1 MIGRKRLIEW
11 LETLP
16 EDCGISINDG
26 GMELVCDLEP
36 TAYLEVGGVPEE
48 EDDYIVDIVDQMSA
62 YIAIRFKDPVNPSDI
77 DLGSLRIT
85 HVSGRSWILDV
96 TDSWSEADP
105 RLRLCHATKDL
116 ITFPKGDEYKYDLR
130 ETDIVSGEIL
140 ATLFV
145 GREVE
150 NDLINITYDLVDGD
164 GNEIDV
170 KLIAVKEVA

>member
-1 MIGRKRLIEW
+1 MIDKKRLMEW

-16 EDCGISINDG
+16 EDSGISINDG

-36 TAYLEVGGVPEE
+36 TAYLEVGGVPE
-48 EDDYIVDIVDQMSA
+48 DIVDQMSA
-62 YIAIRFKDPVNPSDI
+62 YIAIRFKDPVNPGDI

-96 TDSWSEADP
+96 TDSWSETDP
-105 RLRLCHATKDL
+105 RLRLCLATKDL

-130 ETDIVSGEIL
+130 ETDILSGEIR

-150 NDLINITYDLVDGD
+150 NDLIHITYDLMDRDGD
-164 GNEIDV
+164 EINS
-170 KLIAVKEVA
+170 KLVAVEEDA